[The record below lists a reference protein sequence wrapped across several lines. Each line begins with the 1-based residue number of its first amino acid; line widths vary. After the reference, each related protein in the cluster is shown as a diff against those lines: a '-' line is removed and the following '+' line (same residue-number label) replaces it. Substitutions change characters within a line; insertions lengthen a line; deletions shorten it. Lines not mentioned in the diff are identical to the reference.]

1 MSKEMLFLCDTY
13 TEFLQKN
20 NLPHRCASELL
31 YGSDTM
37 NKLTV
42 SQTYWLEN
50 FISTWDI
57 IATHAQEV
65 IMQTLKRYY
74 INVKFEKYGTY
85 TFEARSKEHAIEMY
99 NDGDYGWSDYS
110 EDFGEFNEVIED
122 VEEEL
127 FADTQLSLEG
137 VLA

>member
-31 YGSDTM
+31 YSSDTM

-57 IATHAQEV
+57 IALHAQETTMNIIKLTDQQLEFLQDLVLFGYEMEVPEQKGWDVQTYDNMVDAV
-65 IMQTLKRYY
+65 I
-74 INVKFEKYGTY
+74 G
-85 TFEARSKEHAIEMY
+85 ARAE
-99 NDGDYGWSDYS
+99 
-110 EDFGEFNEVIED
+110 
-122 VEEEL
+122 
-127 FADTQLSLEG
+127 
-137 VLA
+137 